1 LRVQQQNL
9 SFAHSLQL
17 FRTIHPKETGYKN
30 TLRLTIEIYIHI
42 QSYAHSMSIV
52 IQYISYE
59 IFLKRARQLLE
70 NDTIIVKVEI
80 TKHQTT
86 TSYLLCLLRK
96 YFVFIHHILVLLHDC
111 RRFHP
116 TSTQNISNLF
126 NLA

>member
-1 LRVQQQNL
+1 MRVQQQNL
-9 SFAHSLQL
+9 SVAHSLQL

-30 TLRLTIEIYIHI
+30 TLMINNRNIYIHI

-86 TSYLLCLLRK
+86 TSTLLCLLRK
-96 YFVFIHHILVLLHDC
+96 YFVFIHYILV
-111 RRFHP
+111 
-116 TSTQNISNLF
+116 
-126 NLA
+126 